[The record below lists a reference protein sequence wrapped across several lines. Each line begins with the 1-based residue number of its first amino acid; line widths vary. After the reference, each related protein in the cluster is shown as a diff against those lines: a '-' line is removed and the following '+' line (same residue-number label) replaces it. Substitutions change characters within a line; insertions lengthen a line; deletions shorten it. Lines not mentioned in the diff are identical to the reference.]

1 MVHQLH
7 KKNNILC
14 NFCKCHLFGHNF
26 HSRMFCCAEAEGW
39 QADRRRNSLSQHLHP
54 QLFRVA
60 GPGSST
66 INHNHLLRKMKGTD
80 MEKSILA
87 LHERELPWNPTN
99 LQTPRGSCEL
109 PVKILKLTVIAWTE
123 SSLQELRKLTTASV
137 KFLPELKLVLR
148 LHVSSRYDLCSIFT
162 EVDGKDLPPMDTG
175 HIKTL
180 ITAMDLLH
188 AWDLCETD
196 GSMLLWR
203 RM

>member
-1 MVHQLH
+1 
-7 KKNNILC
+7 
-14 NFCKCHLFGHNF
+14 
-26 HSRMFCCAEAEGW
+26 
-39 QADRRRNSLSQHLHP
+39 
-54 QLFRVA
+54 
-60 GPGSST
+60 
-66 INHNHLLRKMKGTD
+66 MKGTD

-123 SSLQELRKLTTASV
+123 SSLQELHKLTTASV
-137 KFLPELKLVLR
+137 KFLLELKLVLR
-148 LHVSSRYDLCSIFT
+148 LHVSSRCDLCSIFA

-196 GSMLLWR
+196 GSMFLWR